1 MKRDG
6 ISIENE
12 ACRSYVNM
20 EQTGN
25 MWELQEQDPQLHV
38 YFTESV
44 MGVRLS
50 FFLCIEGIEALNAV
64 LYYKGKGEVFSEKQA
79 YHFPLYLNR
88 HIEKEIYFPYP
99 AEAVRLDLSD
109 QNVVVKIEKLEM

>member
-6 ISIENE
+6 IRVENE

-50 FFLCIEGIEALNAV
+50 FFFV
-64 LYYKGKGEVFSEKQA
+64 L
-79 YHFPLYLNR
+79 
-88 HIEKEIYFPYP
+88 KE
-99 AEAVRLDLSD
+99 
-109 QNVVVKIEKLEM
+109 

>member
-25 MWELQEQDPQLHV
+25 MWELQ
-38 YFTESV
+38 
-44 MGVRLS
+44 LS
-50 FFLCIEGIEALNAV
+50 LIHI
-64 LYYKGKGEVFSEKQA
+64 SE
-79 YHFPLYLNR
+79 PTR
-88 HIEKEIYFPYP
+88 PY
-99 AEAVRLDLSD
+99 
-109 QNVVVKIEKLEM
+109 

>member
-6 ISIENE
+6 IRIENE

-99 AEAVRLDLSD
+99 A
-109 QNVVVKIEKLEM
+109 

>member
-1 MKRDG
+1 
-6 ISIENE
+6 
-12 ACRSYVNM
+12 
-20 EQTGN
+20 

-64 LYYKGKGEVFSEKQA
+64 LYYKGKGEVFSEEQA

-88 HIEKEIYFPYP
+88 HIRERNLFS
-99 AEAVRLDLSD
+99 LSGRGSSIGLIRSKCCCE
-109 QNVVVKIEKLEM
+109 NRKIGNCFSIF